1 MKKSEYFSIWSQLH
15 GNARISGVVKAW
27 MSVSFLLCSG
37 LKKIKVTPNFLTY
50 FSLVLASG
58 YLLLIESNWAIL
70 FLVLSLAADGLDGTL
85 AIISD
90 RVSKWGAALD
100 ATVDRVV
107 EAIWLFGLHQLGA
120 PIEIVLL
127 IWIAAFAQEYLRA
140 RAGGLGVTQIGVV
153 TVGERPVRASMIF
166 VVLVGRAFGFDLIEQ
181 VAMAWAVLQLL
192 SALTVLSFLRPL
204 LQQSQR

>member
-1 MKKSEYFSIWSQLH
+1 MKKTEFLSTWSELH
-15 GNARISGVVKAW
+15 GNAKISGVVKAW
-27 MSVSFLLCSG
+27 LSVSYLICTG

-50 FSLVLASG
+50 FSLLLASG
-58 YLLLIESNWAIL
+58 YLYLIETNWAIL

-85 AIISD
+85 AIISN

-100 ATVDRVV
+100 AVVDRVV
-107 EAIWLFGLHQLGA
+107 EAIWLFGLYQLGA
-120 PIEIVLL
+120 PIELALL
-127 IWIAAFAQEYLRA
+127 IWVAAFAQEYLRA

-153 TVGERPVRASMIF
+153 TVGERPVRASLIF
-166 VVLVGRAFGFDLIEQ
+166 VVLVGRAFGFDLVDQ
-181 VAMAWAVLQLL
+181 VAIAWTVLQLL